1 MVPIENN
8 PVIKKILQDFVS
20 QSAKAFR
27 DAVRREG
34 LLDTEDLLNSI
45 REGAVEVGSGFITG
59 HVYYSELLRVKDLK
73 ELRYT
78 TIPPI
83 GPLAEWVEGKG
94 LNRFP
99 YVPGMENGIK
109 KSSEIQGIYRVARG
123 IQYHLKAVPNVKRGY
138 RGIYNEPLKLLIATF
153 YENMREYVATYTA
166 NAFKEAFGY
175 EIHISISES
184 ENVNTARIQA
194 AWNAR
199 DTKLARKYEAAG
211 LKSSTD
217 KHGNFIIVKK

>member
-45 REGAVEVGSGFITG
+45 REGAVEVGSGFIRG
-59 HVYYSELLRVKDLK
+59 LVYYSELLRVKDLK

-78 TIPPI
+78 TIPLI

-94 LNRFP
+94 LNQFP
-99 YVPGMENGIK
+99 YVLGMENGLK

-123 IQYHLKAVPNVKRGY
+123 IQPF
-138 RGIYNEPLKLLIATF
+138 PT
-153 YENMREYVATYTA
+153 
-166 NAFKEAFGY
+166 
-175 EIHISISES
+175 
-184 ENVNTARIQA
+184 
-194 AWNAR
+194 
-199 DTKLARKYEAAG
+199 
-211 LKSSTD
+211 
-217 KHGNFIIVKK
+217 